1 MVTVKIM
8 KRLLVLLFLLSGCTG
23 IPDSVQPIDD
33 FNLQR
38 YLGTWHEIA
47 RLDHSFERGLE
58 QVTAHYSMREDGGVA
73 VVNRGFSA
81 AKQEWQDA
89 EGKAYLVD
97 KANVGHIKVS
107 FFGPFYG
114 SYIIVELDP
123 DRYSL
128 VSGPNYDY
136 LWILGREPTLDPQT
150 LQRLVEKARSLGFDT
165 RKLIYPAP
173 YLE

>member
-1 MVTVKIM
+1 M
-8 KRLLVLLFLLSGCTG
+8 KRLLVLLFILSGCTG
-23 IPDSVQPIDD
+23 MPDSVQPIENFDV
-33 FNLQR
+33 QR

-58 QVTAHYSMREDGGVA
+58 QVTAHYSKREDGGVA
-73 VVNRGFSA
+73 VTNRGFSSA
-81 AKQEWQDA
+81 RQAWEEA
-89 EGKAYLVD
+89 VGKAYLVD
-97 KANVGHIKVS
+97 QPNIGYLKVS

-136 LWILGREPTLDPQT
+136 LWILAREPVLEPQT
-150 LQRLVEKARSLGFDT
+150 LQRLVETARSLGFDT
-165 RKLIYPAP
+165 SALIYPAP
-173 YLE
+173 YQD